1 MAGFVIVIVV
11 DPEPVTDVG
20 LNAAESVAGSPLTEN
35 VVITGALNAFSPM
48 QGFRDIFTDKTLFS
62 VAANVRFRF

>member
-1 MAGFVIVIVV
+1 VGVDSGFG
-11 DPEPVTDVG
+11 VTYRP
-20 LNAAESVAGSPLTEN
+20 PLTEN
-35 VVITGALNAFSPM
+35 MVITGAFNAFSPA